1 MIDDPDLD
9 EPDFEEPDFDNLDFE
24 EPAFVPSALDDT
36 SKLEP
41 GVVEL
46 WMAWVDSEED
56 TFARLEATL
65 SEDEL
70 ERAEGESG
78 VSLE

>member
-46 WMAWVDSEED
+46 WMDRIWILMWAPVTARRPTKCWPIDS
-56 TFARLEATL
+56 APATVMT
-65 SEDEL
+65 
-70 ERAEGESG
+70 G
-78 VSLE
+78 VR